1 MRTFAATSVIL
12 VCAFVCGCGS
22 LLRVKPFDPNKP
34 EGIPFFIKQGV
45 CNHQS
50 VYGNPYW
57 RLTLK
62 VSNDSGTLAME
73 TLNINNT
80 DHGGLEFNELLH
92 ELEKAAPDQD
102 SVMNAWNN
110 LKKLARFDPWKQNED
125 RLLLENTSS
134 LTSVVDYSTKYSINQ
149 SKPFSGSSNAD
160 FKLSADGTLNEAS
173 GQVQDNTFSTILSAL
188 PISTLITSAAGIAT
202 KTGAAANEPSKEV
215 KFSLTQEQRYI
226 KTSYSQYMIANQTI
240 CPVGKALTD
249 AEQNIGVSISDVGAN
264 TLQTDSNQDKN
275 SDSITVTGTIKLPK
289 SLQAAPPANN
299 SSKEQKAGSNGADGQ
314 SVTAPSSTQPK
325 DKKN

>member
-1 MRTFAATSVIL
+1 MRTFGAAFVAL
-12 VCAFVCGCGS
+12 LCAYVCGCGS
-22 LLRVKPFDPNKP
+22 LLRVKPFDPSKP
-34 EGIPFFIKQGV
+34 EGIPFFVKQGA

-62 VSNDSGTLAME
+62 VSNDSGTLSME
-73 TLNINNT
+73 TLDINNA
-80 DHGGLEFNELLH
+80 DHGGQDFNGLLH
-92 ELEKAAPDQD
+92 ELEKPAPDQD
-102 SVMNAWNN
+102 SVMNAWND
-110 LKKLARFDPWKQNED
+110 LKKRDRFDPWKQNAD
-125 RLLLENTSS
+125 RILLENTSS

-188 PISTLITSAAGIAT
+188 PISSLITSAAGIAT
-202 KTGAAANEPSKEV
+202 KTGAAENEKPKEV

-226 KTSYSQYMIANQTI
+226 KTLYTQSTISNQAI
-240 CPVGKALTD
+240 CPVGRALTEAD
-249 AEQNIGVSISDVGAN
+249 QNIGMSISDVGAS
-264 TLQTDSNQDKN
+264 TAQSDSSQDKN

-299 SSKEQKAGSNGADGQ
+299 PSKDQKAGSNGADGQ
-314 SVTAPSSTQPK
+314 TVPSPPSTQPK
-325 DKKN
+325 KKP

>member
-1 MRTFAATSVIL
+1 MRTFGAAL
-12 VCAFVCGCGS
+12 VALLFVFVCGCGS
-22 LLRVKPFDPNKP
+22 VLRVKPFDPSKP
-34 EGIPFFIKQGV
+34 EGIPFFVKQGA

-62 VSNDSGTLAME
+62 VSNDSETLATE
-73 TLNINNT
+73 TLDINNA
-80 DHGGLEFNELLH
+80 DHGGQDFNELLH
-92 ELEKAAPDQD
+92 ELEKPAPDQD
-102 SVMNAWNN
+102 SVMNAWND
-110 LKKLARFDPWKQNED
+110 LKKRDRFDPWTQNAD
-125 RLLLENTSS
+125 RILLENTSS
-134 LTSVVDYSTKYSINQ
+134 LTSVVDYSNRYSINQ

-202 KTGAAANEPSKEV
+202 KTGAAANQPPNAV

-226 KTSYSQYMIANQTI
+226 KTSYSQYTIANQAI
-240 CPVGKALTD
+240 CLVGKALTEAD
-249 AEQNIGVSISDVGAN
+249 QNISMSISDVGAS
-264 TLQTDSNQDKN
+264 TTQSDSSQDKN

-289 SLQAAPPANN
+289 SSRAAPPAND
-299 SSKEQKAGSNGADGQ
+299 SSKDQKAASNGADGQ
-314 SVTAPSSTQPK
+314 TAAAPPSTQPK
-325 DKKN
+325 KN